1 MWDKEVDVVCTSAGV
16 ACLARAIG
24 VADQGGEVIVAN
36 TAGRPSPHPR
46 FGVDVQDF
54 QTNEY
59 LAALSSDLAPLNRSR
74 WDVDVPIRV
83 VHQLVPADTR
93 RPVAPFV
100 GARLRDWAARC
111 LASPYGYLYTRVFDG
126 QAETLHTS
134 DGESLE
140 IAELGSM
147 TPDRDDVGR
156 SVTEWLTAQVN
167 ERPIEAH
174 PGWSL
179 QRIVF
184 EEGDAVGAVFTTPD
198 GPAAIRARLGVMV
211 ATGGPLL
218 TTAVRQRLLTGEAE
232 VRVCL
237 VSHTA
242 SRFGRIELLTSEP
255 VAGGVI
261 ASACRPKYRRL
272 HANLHETQTHS
283 YPWCCGKG
291 HGYPPFGE

>member
-1 MWDKEVDVVCTSAGV
+1 MWDEEVDVVCTGSGV
-16 ACLARAIG
+16 ACLATAIG
-24 VADQGGEVIVAN
+24 VADLGAEVFVAN
-36 TAGRPSPHPR
+36 PASRPSPHPR
-46 FGVDVQDF
+46 LGVDVQDF
-54 QTNEY
+54 ETNEY

-83 VHQLVPADTR
+83 VHQLVPADAG

-100 GARLRDWAARC
+100 GARLRDWVARC
-111 LASPYGYLYTRVFDG
+111 LASPYGYLYTRVFG
-126 QAETLHTS
+126 GRAETLHTS

-140 IAELGSM
+140 ITELGSM

-167 ERPIEAH
+167 ERPIEPH
-174 PGWSL
+174 PGCSL

-184 EEGDAVGAVFTTPD
+184 EEGDAVGATFTTPE
-198 GPAAIRARLGVMV
+198 GPVAIRARLGVMV

-218 TTAVRQRLLTGEAE
+218 TAAVRQQLLTGEAE

-261 ASACRPKYRRL
+261 PSGCRSKYRRL
-272 HANLHETQTHS
+272 HANLRETQTHS
-283 YPWCCGKG
+283 YPWRCGKG